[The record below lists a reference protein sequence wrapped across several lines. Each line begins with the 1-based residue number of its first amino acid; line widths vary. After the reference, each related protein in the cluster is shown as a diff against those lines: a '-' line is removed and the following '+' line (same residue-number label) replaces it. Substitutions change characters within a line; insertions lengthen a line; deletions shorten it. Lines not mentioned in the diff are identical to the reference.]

1 MELKFQVQTK
11 VQKPLD
17 EVFDAVYN
25 PEKLSGYFT
34 TAGSNGPLDEGTT
47 VTWSW
52 HDYPGSYPVSVIKT
66 VPNELIVFEWE
77 VTGGGYNTRTEISFE
92 ALNPDETLVKIT
104 ESGWEENER
113 GLKESYGNCFG
124 WTQMIC
130 SLKAYL
136 EYGVN
141 LRKGAFEGLFKP
153 SDQNK
158 ASKSA

>member
-1 MELKFQVQTK
+1 MDLKFQVQTK
-11 VQKPLD
+11 IQKPVS

-25 PEKLSGYFT
+25 PEKLKGYFT
-34 TAGSNGPLDEGTT
+34 TGGSSGPLDEGTR
-47 VTWSW
+47 VMWSW
-52 HDYPGSYPVSVIKT
+52 HDYPGSYEVNVIKT

-92 ALNPDETLVKIT
+92 PLGASETLVKIT
-104 ESGWEENER
+104 ESGWEENEK

-136 EYGVN
+136 EYGIN
-141 LRKGAFEGLFKP
+141 LRKGAFEGLYEAESK
-153 SDQNK
+153 
-158 ASKSA
+158 KSAEV